1 MRHRQRFAL
10 MAAALVAGGA
20 FAMPATRGAAF
31 AGNNVAAIDPGFVPD
46 TGQINRGFDEK
57 VPSSA
62 QARPIP
68 TPAQVSAA
76 LTAPDPNQPA
86 PGAQAVDANAN
97 VTTGA
102 NPPGAQAAAP
112 IGATGQTMPAKFSQ
126 RNDTLDRV
134 PIMALPLALS
144 DQDRQRIYQAAMAD
158 NTAVADDAAGLAPA
172 SELNVNQALNETH
185 PLPASV
191 RGISG
196 VEQLGY
202 VKTKPK
208 VFLVEPATRIVVD
221 EITS

>member
-1 MRHRQRFAL
+1 MKHRQQFAL

-20 FAMPATRGAAF
+20 FAMPATRAAAF
-31 AGNNVAAIDPGFVPD
+31 AGNNVAALDPGFVPD

-68 TPAQVSAA
+68 TPAEVSLA

-86 PGAQAVDANAN
+86 LGAQAVDANAN

-102 NPPGAQAAAP
+102 GSLVAAAP

-126 RNDTLDRV
+126 RNDTLDRL

-158 NTAVADDAAGLAPA
+158 NTAAADDAAGLAPA

-191 RGISG
+191 RGIQG

-202 VKTKPK
+202 VKTKAK
-208 VFLVEPATRIVVD
+208 SFLVEPATRTVVD

>member
-1 MRHRQRFAL
+1 MRHRQQFAL

-20 FAMPATRGAAF
+20 SAMPATRAAAF

-46 TGQINRGFDEK
+46 TGQINRGFEEK
-57 VPSSA
+57 VPSSE
-62 QARPIP
+62 QARLIP
-68 TPAQVSAA
+68 TPSEVSAA

-86 PGAQAVDANAN
+86 LGAQAVDANA
-97 VTTGA
+97 TTGA
-102 NPPGAQAAAP
+102 GSLVAQAAAP

-126 RNDTLDRV
+126 RNDTLDRL

-158 NTAVADDAAGLAPA
+158 NTAVADDVAGLAPA
-172 SELNVNQALNETH
+172 SELNVNQALNEMH

-191 RGISG
+191 RGIRG
-196 VEQLGY
+196 VEQLDY

-208 VFLVEPATRIVVD
+208 IFLVEPATRIVVD

>member
-1 MRHRQRFAL
+1 MRHRQQFAL

-20 FAMPATRGAAF
+20 FAMPATRAAAF
-31 AGNNVAAIDPGFVPD
+31 AGNNVAAINLGFVPD

-68 TPAQVSAA
+68 TPAEVSAA

-86 PGAQAVDANAN
+86 LGAHAVDANAN
-97 VTTGA
+97 VITGA
-102 NPPGAQAAAP
+102 GSPGAQATAP

-126 RNDTLDRV
+126 RNDTLDRL

-191 RGISG
+191 RGIRA
-196 VEQLGY
+196 VEQLDY
-202 VKTKPK
+202 VKTKSK
-208 VFLVEPATRIVVD
+208 IFLVEPATRTVVD